1 LPLSKGRAVAL
12 DPADPDSLN
21 NPGNAFLDL
30 DRAGPAPASF
40 DAAPA

>member
-1 LPLSKGRAVAL
+1 LPLSKGRAVAP
-12 DPADPDSLN
+12 DSADPNSLN